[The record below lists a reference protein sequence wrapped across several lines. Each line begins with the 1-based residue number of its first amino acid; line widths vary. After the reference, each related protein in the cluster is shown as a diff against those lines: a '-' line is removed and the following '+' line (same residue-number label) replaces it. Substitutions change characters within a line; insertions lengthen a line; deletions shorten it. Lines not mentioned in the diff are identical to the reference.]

1 MEGGRCELARRRACE
16 ALPRQPSVPC
26 LISVLLDSG
35 QGRGPS
41 AEAGAEKAFLLCRK
55 LASEASR
62 VLGTGRA
69 CEGRPEAG
77 RWAGLRGGDMPP
89 PRPPPRGPR
98 PQTPED
104 TASLFLKFR
113 GLCLGVASPPP
124 FNNFTELGF
133 MFPFKVY
140 SSMAFSIQHYS
151 LLKNT

>member
-1 MEGGRCELARRRACE
+1 MEGGRCELARWRACE

-41 AEAGAEKAFLLCRK
+41 AEAGAEKAFPLCRK
-55 LASEASR
+55 LVSEARR

-77 RWAGLRGGDMPP
+77 RWAGLRGGD
-89 PRPPPRGPR
+89 PPPRGPR

-104 TASLFLKFR
+104 TSSLFLKFR
-113 GLCLGVASPPP
+113 GLCLRVASPRLS
-124 FNNFTELGF
+124 NNFTELGF
-133 MFPFKVY
+133 MFPFQAY
-140 SSMAFSIQHYS
+140 SSMAFSI
-151 LLKNT
+151 